1 MSLSIRKIVTHIE
14 ETRIEGGKVAEPPQ
28 KMIAVAAVIANP
40 WAGKGFVEDLRT
52 DILALAPPL
61 GDVMVPMVLDA
72 AGGPDAIEA
81 FGKAA
86 VVGTMGEIEHASGFI
101 HTLRFGNKFRD
112 AVGGTSY
119 LSFTN
124 IRGGAGCSIQVPLM
138 HKLDPGFRSHYLTLA
153 FSIVDAPAPD
163 ELVIV
168 LGAATTGRP
177 HHRIGNRYSDMEEMK
192 AEQGA

>member
-1 MSLSIRKIVTHIE
+1 MAPSIRKIVTHIE

-28 KMIAVAAVIANP
+28 KMVAVAAVIANP

-52 DILALAPPL
+52 DILRLAPPL

-192 AEQGA
+192 AEQGG